1 MGYGNLAYKYD
12 YTEEERQQQRK
23 KAIKKPNNNK
33 AKSKKKTAQLSYAGK
48 IAAVLV
54 VAVSAVFM
62 IVQYVTVNDTKSA
75 LNAAVTEYEFEKS
88 VTAQKSFELEQSI
101 DLSKI
106 EAEATSRL
114 GMHRPEK
121 HQIIY
126 LDVKQSDTTVK
137 TAGEVEG
144 FSNRLDGFIKS
155 IKGHIIDFFSI

>member
-23 KAIKKPNNNK
+23 QAIKKPNNDK
-33 AKSKKKTAQLSYAGK
+33 AKSKQKTAQLSYAGK

-62 IVQYVTVNDTKSA
+62 IVQYVTANDTKSD

-106 EAEATSRL
+106 EA
-114 GMHRPEK
+114 
-121 HQIIY
+121 
-126 LDVKQSDTTVK
+126 
-137 TAGEVEG
+137 
-144 FSNRLDGFIKS
+144 
-155 IKGHIIDFFSI
+155 